1 MNKNSLIINS
11 NVKLKKTSRVLVFG
25 STGFIGS
32 SIIKLLKKNKHNYIG
47 FNSKNLNLLKKNSSN
62 KISKIINKYDII
74 LFISANAPVKNEKM
88 FIDNMIM
95 MDNFIKI
102 KNIQSIK
109 RLIYISSDAVYSD
122 SKKPLN
128 EFSNT
133 KPQNLHGLMH
143 LSRELI
149 LRSLLNEKL
158 TIVRPTL
165 VYGVNDPHNGYGP
178 NKFIRESNKNNV
190 INLFG
195 KGEEIRDH
203 ISISDVSSIIYKLL
217 FCDTNGVLN
226 LVSGHPISF
235 LKIAKKIKRM
245 NNNLTVINFNKRN
258 IPMPHNGY
266 RVFDNSNLKNFFPNL
281 KLRNFIKNYF

>member
-1 MNKNSLIINS
+1 MNKNSLNINS
-11 NVKLKKTSRVLVFG
+11 NIKLKQTSRVLVFG

-32 SIIKLLKKNKHNYIG
+32 SIIKLLKKNKNNHIG

-62 KISKIINKYDII
+62 IISKIINKDDII

-88 FIDNMIM
+88 FTDNMVM

-109 RLIYISSDAVYSD
+109 RLIYVSSDAVYSD

-165 VYGVNDPHNGYGP
+165 VYGLDDPHNGYGP
-178 NKFIRESNKNNV
+178 NKFIRDSNKNNI

-195 KGEEIRDH
+195 NGEEIRDH
-203 ISISDVSSIIYKLL
+203 ISIYDVSSIIYRLL
-217 FCDTNGVLN
+217 FCDRNGVFN

-235 LKIAKKIKRM
+235 LEIAKKIKRM
-245 NNNLTVINFNKRN
+245 NNNSTVINFNKRN
-258 IPMPHNGY
+258 TPMPHNGY